1 MDQPLSKSRLLAAA
15 LVFTLSV
22 GYLRGQSP
30 SAPNTLSGS
39 VQDQSGAA
47 IAGAQVDLDRSDG
60 SQLAHML
67 SDGTGSFQFKNVP
80 AGSYVIDVQQAG
92 FRETKVKVV
101 TGTSHSPVRIV
112 LPIASVEEQVTVS
125 GSDTSA
131 QVNTEIDQNQNS
143 NSLDR
148 DALDRLPV
156 FDQDYIT
163 TLSRFLDSDATG
175 TNGITL
181 VVNGVEA
188 NGPGVT
194 PSAVQSVKINQNPYS
209 ALFSR
214 PGRARIEITTAGG
227 TPQIHGAANFLY
239 RDSFFDARNPF
250 AVVKPGEQRTYY
262 EGSLTGPLSR
272 GKKTTFLLA
281 LDRDSDNQQAIVVA
295 AGPNGPVNENIP
307 NPTHHYFLS
316 GRVFHDYG
324 EGNQFWVGYSYE
336 HRTVANVGVGGTVL
350 PEAGAN
356 TLFFEHEI
364 SVGHTYV
371 FSPKLLNQLHLLVGH
386 FDNQTHSLNENPQI
400 NVSGAF
406 TGGGA
411 QADARRTEY
420 HLDATDIVTYTMGQ
434 QVIKFGIDIPDIS
447 RRGFD
452 DFTNQAGTY
461 SFASIADYS
470 ANNPFS
476 YLVQRGQGH
485 VTFLEKTV
493 AGIFEDS
500 IRLKPNLS
508 VSLGVRYYW
517 QNYFH
522 DIAHDIA
529 PRVSFAYAPSQKG
542 KTVIRGGAGMFFDR
556 TGPSPI
562 SDLLHFDGV
571 RLQRFIVLNPSFPAT
586 QPEIASVPTS
596 LVTLDPRVRIPYSIQ
611 FSIGAERQLTPRSS
625 VAANYVGT
633 RGIDLFRSVDVNAPA
648 PPNYVARPNSSVGQE
663 RQLQS
668 EGHMKSNALE
678 LTFRGRPTKF
688 FTGQAQYTLGKTY
701 NNTSGITYF
710 PANSYFPVADW
721 SRSDNDRR
729 NKFDLLGT
737 IAAGKWFDFGTA
749 LSLYSG
755 KPVDVTTGNDDNHDS
770 LPLDRPAGVPR
781 NSLHGPGYINL
792 DLNLAHTEVLG
803 KAGKGGPTAT
813 LAINSFNVLNHE
825 NDVTYVGVISS
836 PFFDRS
842 VSAQPPRRMQL
853 DLEFKF

>member
-1 MDQPLSKSRLLAAA
+1 MRLHFHFVLLLIGLLVGLAEAQNSSNPLGIMGA
-15 LVFTLSV
+15 
-22 GYLRGQSP
+22 
-30 SAPNTLSGS
+30 
-39 VQDQSGAA
+39 VQDTTGAV
-47 IAGAQVDLDRSDG
+47 IAGAEVALDRADG
-60 SQLAHML
+60 SELTRTVT
-67 SDGTGSFQFKNVP
+67 DRTGGFQFKNLP
-80 AGSYVIDVQQAG
+80 PGSYLVDVQLPG
-92 FRETKVKVV
+92 FREVKVSARADV
-101 TGTSHSPVRIV
+101 ATHPPLRIV
-112 LPIASVEEQVTVS
+112 LSVAATQEEVSVGASESSNQVS
-125 GSDTSA
+125 
-131 QVNTEIDQNQNS
+131 TEISQNQNS

-148 DALDRLPV
+148 NALDRLPV

-175 TNGITL
+175 SNGITL

-194 PSAVQSVKINQNPYS
+194 PSAVRSVKINQNPYS

-227 TPQIHGAANFLY
+227 TPKIHGAANFLY
-239 RDSFFDARNPF
+239 RDPLFDARNPF
-250 AVVKPGEQRTYY
+250 ALVKPGEQRTYY

-272 GKKTTFLLA
+272 SKKTTFLLA
-281 LDRDSDNQQAIVVA
+281 LDRDSDNQQAVVVA
-295 AGPNGPVNENIP
+295 AGPSGPVNANIP

-324 EGNQFWVGYSYE
+324 EANQLWVGYSYE
-336 HRTVANVGVGGTVL
+336 HRTVANMGVGGTVL
-350 PEAGAN
+350 PEAGTN

-364 SVGHTYV
+364 NVGHVYV
-371 FSPKLLNQLHLLVGH
+371 FSPKLLNQLHFLVGH

-400 NVSGAF
+400 IVSGSF

-420 HLDATDIVTYTMGQ
+420 HLDATDIVTYTTTKQ
-434 QVIKFGIDIPDIS
+434 EIKFGIDIPDIS

-461 SFASIADYS
+461 SFASLGDYS
-470 ANNPFS
+470 ANRPFS

-493 AGIFEDS
+493 AGIFEDN
-500 IRLKPNLS
+500 IRVKPNLS

-522 DIAHDIA
+522 DIAHNFA

-542 KTVIRGGAGMFFDR
+542 KTIIRGGAGMFFDR

-571 RLQRFIVLNPSFPAT
+571 RLKRFIVLNPSFPVT
-586 QPEIASVPTS
+586 DPEIFSVPTS
-596 LVTLDPRVRIPYSIQ
+596 VVTLDPRVRIPYSIQ
-611 FSIGAERQLTPRSS
+611 YGIGIERQLTSNSS
-625 VAANYVGT
+625 VAINYVGT
-633 RGIDLFRSVDVNAPA
+633 RGIDLFRSIDVNAPA
-648 PPNYVARPNSSVGQE
+648 PPNYSPRPNPNVGQQ

-668 EGHMKSNALE
+668 DGYLKSNALE

-688 FTGQAQYTLGKTY
+688 FSGQAQYTLGKTY

-710 PANSYFPVADW
+710 PGNSHFPGADW

-737 IAAGKWFDFGTA
+737 ITAGKWFDFGTA

-755 KPVDVTTGNDDNHDS
+755 KPVNVTTGNDDNHDS
-770 LPLDRPAGVPR
+770 LPLDRPAGGPR

-792 DLNLAHTEVLG
+792 DLNLSHTVMLTKSG
-803 KAGKGGPTAT
+803 KDGPTAT

-825 NDVTYVGVISS
+825 NDITYVGVISS
-836 PFFDRS
+836 PFYGHP
-842 VSAQPPRRMQL
+842 VAAQPPRRMQL

>member
-1 MDQPLSKSRLLAAA
+1 MRLHFYFVLLTAGLLMGLAEAQNSSDSLGIMGA
-15 LVFTLSV
+15 
-22 GYLRGQSP
+22 
-30 SAPNTLSGS
+30 
-39 VQDQSGAA
+39 VQDTSGAL
-47 IAGAQVDLDRSDG
+47 IAGAEVALDRADG
-60 SQLAHML
+60 SELTRTVT
-67 SDGTGSFQFKNVP
+67 DRTGVFQFKNLP
-80 AGSYVIDVQQAG
+80 PGSYQIDVQQPG
-92 FRETKVKVV
+92 FREVKVSARADV
-101 TGTSHSPVRIV
+101 ATHTPLRIV
-112 LPIASVEEQVTVS
+112 LSVAATQEEVSVGASESSNQVS
-125 GSDTSA
+125 
-131 QVNTEIDQNQNS
+131 TEISQNQNS

-148 DALDRLPV
+148 NALDRLPV

-163 TLSRFLDSDATG
+163 TLSRFLDADATG
-175 TNGITL
+175 SNGITL

-227 TPQIHGAANFLY
+227 TPKIHGAANFLY
-239 RDSFFDARNPF
+239 RDSLFDARNPF
-250 AVVKPGEQRTYY
+250 ALLKPGEQRTYY

-272 GKKTTFLLA
+272 NKKTTFLLA
-281 LDRDSDNQQAIVVA
+281 LDRDSDNQEAVVVA
-295 AGPNGPVNENIP
+295 AGPNGPVNANIP

-324 EGNQFWVGYSYE
+324 EANQLWVGYSYE
-336 HRTVANVGVGGTVL
+336 HRTVANMGVGGTVL
-350 PEAGAN
+350 PEAGTN

-364 SVGHTYV
+364 NVGHVYV
-371 FSPKLLNQLHLLVGH
+371 FSPKLLNQLHFLVGH

-400 NVSGAF
+400 IVSGSF
-406 TGGGA
+406 NGGGA

-420 HLDATDIVTYTMGQ
+420 HLDATDIVTYTTTKQ
-434 QVIKFGIDIPDIS
+434 EIKFGIDIPDIS

-461 SFASIADYS
+461 SFASLGDYS
-470 ANNPFS
+470 ANRPFS

-493 AGIFEDS
+493 AGIFEDN

-508 VSLGVRYYW
+508 VSVGVRYYW
-517 QNYFH
+517 QNYFR
-522 DIAHDIA
+522 DIAHNFA

-542 KTVIRGGAGMFFDR
+542 KTIIRGGAGMFFDR

-571 RLQRFIVLNPSFPAT
+571 HLKRFIVLNPSFPVT
-586 QPEIASVPTS
+586 DLEISSVPTS
-596 LVTLDPRVRIPYSIQ
+596 VVTLDPRVRIPYSIQ
-611 FSIGAERQLTPRSS
+611 YGIGIERQLTANSS
-625 VAANYVGT
+625 VAANYIGT
-633 RGIDLFRSVDVNAPA
+633 RGIDLFRSIDINAPA
-648 PPNYVARPNSSVGQE
+648 PPSYGTRPNPTVGQQ

-668 EGHMKSNALE
+668 DGYLKSNVLE

-688 FTGQAQYTLGKTY
+688 YSGQAQYTLGKTY

-710 PANSYFPVADW
+710 PANSYFPGADW

-737 IAAGKWFDFGTA
+737 VSAGKWFDFGTA

-792 DLNLAHTEVLG
+792 DLNLSHTLVLTKSG
-803 KAGKGGPTAT
+803 KDGPTAT
-813 LAINSFNVLNHE
+813 LALNSFNVLNHE
-825 NDVTYVGVISS
+825 NDVTYVGVINS
-836 PFFDRS
+836 PFYGHA
-842 VSAQPPRRMQL
+842 VAAQPPRRMQL